1 MLNKLLAVIVLAV
14 FAAGCGV
21 KAETYVMTKERVDQH
36 RDGNNGCLSGECTPA
51 PTPEKTTRKV
61 YVLEVSKPVGETKGK
76 QVEEMVS
83 VSSGAHEEVGDEK
96 KSAGANKGIVSKQRP
111 AIVIPPIDDEPAAEV
126 KANVSESP
134 AQGPSEDQQYT
145 VLKDD
150 TLQKIAK
157 KVYGSYSK
165 WIKIYDANK
174 EKIKDPNLVKPGTV
188 LTLPA
193 VDSGKKN

>member
-1 MLNKLLAVIVLAV
+1 MLNKLLVVIVLAV

-21 KAETYVMTKERVDQH
+21 KAETYAMSKERIDQD
-36 RDGNNGCLSGECTPA
+36 RDGNNGCLSGHCTPA
-51 PTPEKTTRKV
+51 PAPEKKTRRV
-61 YVLEVSKPVGETKGK
+61 YVLEVTKPLAETKGT
-76 QVEEMVS
+76 QVEEMVT
-83 VSSGAHEEVGDEK
+83 VSSNNEAKSEAAKSVEV
-96 KSAGANKGIVSKQRP
+96 NKGVVSKQRQ
-111 AIVIPPIDDEPAAEV
+111 AIVLPPIEDVSGEAART
-126 KANVSESP
+126 P

-165 WIKIYDANK
+165 WIMIYDVNK

-193 VDSGKKN
+193 VNNGKNN